1 MLEKNSKLVHTSYII
16 CTSLLFSFPV
26 ILSARIRGPFL
37 ILWSLFTLYLIYSR
51 INFGYSNTH
60 VKSEGLALKASLL
73 FSLFL
78 LISLLRSTDIK
89 DAWFS
94 VERML
99 PLIFIP
105 VLAYFSPYR
114 FSKEDQILFFKTF
127 IISCLLLLIYLA
139 GTFLYYHNP
148 SFQWD
153 NVLIATTHFRHL
165 VGFVIVSVH
174 PTYQA
179 IWFFFA
185 AILTIYVGLYR
196 KEKSV
201 VLLIVV
207 IFTVLAFVNWAVAL
221 AARTPLI
228 AFGLT
233 CIGLIFISQF
243 STKAKLISLAVL
255 LIVAS
260 SSILFLPTI
269 RSRVYEVVYTEISP
283 PVESNANSTNLRVVI
298 LHCSLESIRQNW
310 LLGVGIGDA
319 QDVLNNC
326 YQAYNIDEF
335 SNNDYNSHNQYLH
348 IWLIAGTLGG
358 LSFLFLLASIFFISL
373 KHWNIPLLAFMAFI
387 SLCFLTENVLVRNH
401 GVVLFALM
409 ISVVGIGSRKFVS
422 TDNGPSSTSSLP

>member
-1 MLEKNSKLVHTSYII
+1 MLDKNSKLVHISYIV

-26 ILSARIRGPFL
+26 ILSARIRGLFL
-37 ILWSLFTLYLIYSR
+37 ILWSLFTLYLIYTK
-51 INFGYSNTH
+51 INFGYSSKP
-60 VKSEGLALKASLL
+60 VKSESLALGASLL

-78 LISLLRSTDIK
+78 LMSMLRSTDIK

-114 FSKEDQILFFKTF
+114 FTKEDQNLFFKTF

-139 GTFLYYHNP
+139 GIFLYYHNP
-148 SFQWD
+148 LFQWD
-153 NVLIATTHFRHL
+153 NVLIATTHFRYL

-185 AILTIYVGLYR
+185 AVLTIYVGLYR
-196 KEKSV
+196 KEKGV

-207 IFTVLAFVNWAVAL
+207 ILTVLAFVNWAIAL

-233 CIGLIFISQF
+233 CIVLILISQF
-243 STKAKLISLAVL
+243 SAKTKLVSLAVL
-255 LIVAS
+255 LIIAS
-260 SSILFLPTI
+260 SSIFFLPTI
-269 RSRVYEVVYTEISP
+269 KSRVYEVVHTEISP

-298 LHCSLESIRQNW
+298 LNCSLESIRQNW
-310 LLGVGIGDA
+310 LFGVGIGDA
-319 QDVLNNC
+319 QGVLNNC
-326 YQAYNIDEF
+326 YQAYNIEEF
-335 SNNDYNSHNQYLH
+335 SNTDYNSHNQYLH
-348 IWLIAGTLGG
+348 AWLIAGTFGG
-358 LSFLFLLASIFFISL
+358 LSFLFLLASIFYISL
-373 KHWNIPLLAFMAFI
+373 RYWNIPLLAFMVFI
-387 SLCFLTENVLVRNH
+387 SLCFFTENVLVRNH
-401 GVVLFALM
+401 GVVLFTLM
-409 ISVVGIGSRKFVS
+409 ISIVGIGSRKIGS
-422 TDNGPSSTSSLP
+422 AINQ